1 MGKTELLKIGGIGEK
16 KAKVLLKAFR
26 SVKRIKDASL
36 EEIASV
42 NGIDKTSA
50 ENVYAYFNGR

>member
-1 MGKTELLKIGGIGEK
+1 MAMNGY
-16 KAKVLLKAFR
+16 
-26 SVKRIKDASL
+26 